1 MQMLDLISAA
11 YVAYGAWRGRA
22 RGLAE
27 EGYRLFRMAVAFAA
41 GCGLYG
47 LISKLLA
54 GLLSVGGD
62 VSGPIGFVSV
72 MGGSWY
78 ALRVLKAKLTA
89 FLSSRFAAQARIG
102 GLVAGGLRTLI
113 IVLSI
118 AGVLNLAGRE
128 DVSERSVVSRV
139 AAWVMP

>member
-1 MQMLDLISAA
+1 MHLLDLIFGAF
-11 YVAYGAWRGRA
+11 VAYGAWRGRA
-22 RGLAE
+22 RGLAD
-27 EGYRLFRMAVAFAA
+27 EGYRLFRMAVAFTA

-62 VSGPIGFVSV
+62 VYGPIGFVSV

>member
-1 MQMLDLISAA
+1 MSVLDLISAA

-27 EGYRLFRMAVAFAA
+27 EGYRLLRMAIAFAA

-47 LISKLLA
+47 LV
-54 GLLSVGGD
+54 GDLLSRVLSLGGD
-62 VSGPIGFVSV
+62 VSGPVGFVGV

-78 ALRVLKAKLTA
+78 ILRTLKTKLTA
-89 FLSSRFAAQARIG
+89 WLSARFAAQARVG
-102 GLVAGGLRTLI
+102 GMIAGGLRTLI

-118 AGVLNLAGRE
+118 VGVLNLAGRE
-128 DVSERSVVSRV
+128 DVSGRSVVARISE
-139 AAWVMP
+139 WVMP